1 MVTRATGKLPIPK
14 SANEFEDIATDA
26 LRIRYPHRS
35 LIRFGRSGLKQHGID
50 GLDQRA
56 PDLVWQSTLQKDG
69 ALEKITK
76 DLAAMDAQFDYVE
89 TYVACLG
96 FERDKT
102 LQLDLRKI
110 SGQRQLEG
118 KCVVEALFWEDL
130 TDAVANDPALFA
142 KHFPQHSPSPL
153 QDELAKASLEDRDA
167 ARQPHL
173 HVEFRGNARTSVE
186 YEQHGIVVH
195 NIGSCAVLVTKAEL
209 RWRVDAPGAPENT
222 VPVAFRE
229 QLVRP
234 CENTTTTVRVQL
246 KDAAKQCEALELAR
260 PDAMTRAPIAGT
272 LVIEAKSTPH
282 DIVGDHGDPRDPVRE
297 RGCGVNTDDPAAF
310 FWNEQRAA

>member
-1 MVTRATGKLPIPK
+1 MKTVMPLGSRTFTW
-14 SANEFEDIATDA
+14 S
-26 LRIRYPHRS
+26 
-35 LIRFGRSGLKQHGID
+35 SGG
-50 GLDQRA
+50 
-56 PDLVWQSTLQKDG
+56 
-69 ALEKITK
+69 
-76 DLAAMDAQFDYVE
+76 
-89 TYVACLG
+89 
-96 FERDKT
+96 
-102 LQLDLRKI
+102 
-110 SGQRQLEG
+110 
-118 KCVVEALFWEDL
+118 
-130 TDAVANDPALFA
+130 
-142 KHFPQHSPSPL
+142 
-153 QDELAKASLEDRDA
+153 
-167 ARQPHL
+167 
-173 HVEFRGNARTSVE
+173 GNARTSVE

-282 DIVGDHGDPRDPVRE
+282 DIAKTFEIPYKRPH
-297 RGCGVNTDDPAAF
+297 PAVPKAQARATEARQ
-310 FWNEQRAA
+310 NIMRAAYETYMRSSTSWVIFQGAEDYPGELKDIAREAKWLERRGWIRAKYTLDSTITNVQLTVDGRDIHERDEHDDEPPPSSNRTVSGPQLRVKHHSDNTWSVDVEDRDGTVLHCQGGFTSQEDARDAGISWAAKQAVRHIARNELGKTEL